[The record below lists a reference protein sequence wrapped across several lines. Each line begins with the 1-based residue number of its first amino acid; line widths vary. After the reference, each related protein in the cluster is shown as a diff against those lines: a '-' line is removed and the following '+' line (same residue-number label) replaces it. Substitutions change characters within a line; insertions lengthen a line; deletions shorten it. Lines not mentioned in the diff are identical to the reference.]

1 MRPPTRPPH
10 APARAITRGYC
21 VPFDSMDGTVA
32 WTTSTAVY
40 IGDPRRAMVVLRDAR
55 SFVAGTHSPT
65 SVVVDGI
72 DLRAWRLGTSCSI
85 RAGELSASG
94 TTIDLRDAA
103 VWEPPAPVDPT
114 TITGLDRAAR
124 VIRYVAGERLDE
136 VEDRIGPRMRALVAA
151 VADAN
156 GHAVDTSL
164 RSLVGFGPGLTPSG
178 DDALVGV
185 LCALGRAG
193 EADLATALREPM
205 RALLHRTTPVSIHS
219 LRLALDGH
227 VAEATVAVVDAALG
241 ARTAAARSGH
251 AARSGDARVHRN
263 VETLLGVGATTGADT
278 LVGVLAGLATVAFA
292 RTARRPPGAATAVL
306 AAARAAR

>member
-1 MRPPTRPPH
+1 MRPPTRPLQ
-10 APARAITRGYC
+10 APARAITRGHR

-40 IGDPRRAMVVLRDAR
+40 IGDPRAAMVVLRDAR

-65 SVVVDGI
+65 SVVVEGI
-72 DLRAWRLGTSCSI
+72 DLRAWRLDTPCSI
-85 RAGELSASG
+85 RAGTLSAPR
-94 TTIDLRDAA
+94 TMIDLRHAA
-103 VWEPPAPVDPT
+103 VWGPPAPVDPT
-114 TITGLDRAAR
+114 AITGLDRAAR
-124 VIRYVAGERLDE
+124 VIRRVAGERLDE
-136 VEDRIGPRMRALVAA
+136 AEARIGPRMRALVAA

-156 GHAVDTSL
+156 GAAVDTTL

-193 EADLATALREPM
+193 EADLATSLREPV
-205 RALLHRTTPVSIHS
+205 RALLYRTTPVSIHS

-241 ARTAAARSGH
+241 ARTAAAQV
-251 AARSGDARVHRN
+251 ADARIPRS

-278 LVGVLAGLATVAFA
+278 LVGVLAGLSTVAFT
-292 RTARRPPGAATAVL
+292 RDARRAPGAATAVRT
-306 AAARAAR
+306 AARATR

>member
-1 MRPPTRPPH
+1 MRPTTPPPH
-10 APARAITRGYC
+10 APARAITRGHR

-32 WTTSTAVY
+32 WTTSDAVY
-40 IGDPRRAMVVLRDAR
+40 IGDPRAAMVVLRDSR

-72 DLRAWRLGTSCSI
+72 DLRAWRLDASCSI
-85 RAGELSASG
+85 RAGRLCAPG
-94 TTIDLRDAA
+94 TMIDLRDAA
-103 VWEPPAPVDPT
+103 VWAPPAPIDPRA
-114 TITGLDRAAR
+114 ITGLDRAAR
-124 VIRYVAGERLDE
+124 FIRQVAGERLDE
-136 VEDRIGPRMRALVAA
+136 AEARLGPRTRALVAA

-193 EADLATALREPM
+193 EADLAFALREPV

-219 LRLALDGH
+219 LRLALDGY
-227 VAEATVAVVDAALG
+227 VAEAIVAVVDAALG
-241 ARTAAARSGH
+241 AGTTAVPV
-251 AARSGDARVHRN
+251 GDSRVRRA

-278 LVGVLAGLATVAFA
+278 LVGVLAGLATVAFT
-292 RTARRPPGAATAVL
+292 RDARRAPGAAALALTA
-306 AAARAAR
+306 AWAAR

>member
-1 MRPPTRPPH
+1 MRPPTRPLH
-10 APARAITRGYC
+10 APVRAITRGHR

-40 IGDPRRAMVVLRDAR
+40 IGDPRSAMVVLRDAR
-55 SFVAGTHSPT
+55 SFVTGTQSPT

-72 DLRAWRLGTSCSI
+72 DLRAWRPGTSCSI
-85 RAGELSASG
+85 RAGRLCAPA
-94 TTIDLRDAA
+94 TTIDLRHAA
-103 VWEPPAPVDPT
+103 VWVPPAPVDPT
-114 TITGLDRAAR
+114 AITGLDRAAR

-136 VEDRIGPRMRALVAA
+136 AEARIGPRMRALVAA

-156 GHAVDTSL
+156 GHTVDTSL

-178 DDALVGV
+178 DDALIGL

-193 EADLATALREPM
+193 EADLATALREPV
-205 RALLHRTTPVSIHS
+205 RALLRRTTPVSIHS
-219 LRLALDGH
+219 LCLALDGH

-241 ARTAAARSGH
+241 AGTTAVPV
-251 AARSGDARVHRN
+251 GDARVRRA

-278 LVGVLAGLATVAFA
+278 LVGVLAGLATVAFT
-292 RTARRPPGAATAVL
+292 RDARRAPGAAALALTA
-306 AAARAAR
+306 AWAAR